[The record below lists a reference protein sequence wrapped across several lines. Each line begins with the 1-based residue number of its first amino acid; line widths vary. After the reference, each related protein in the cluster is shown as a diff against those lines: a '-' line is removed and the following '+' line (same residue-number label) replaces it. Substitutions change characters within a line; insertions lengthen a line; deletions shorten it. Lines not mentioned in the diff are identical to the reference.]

1 MGMNVT
7 PDLAAL
13 QNRLV
18 VNESDIATNTANI
31 GQNTAAVTANQG
43 DVANVDA
50 QITNVQNLKT
60 GVDGEISSLRASL
73 STEEDEAQIS
83 VIEDEIE
90 DLNLKLAQLETQE
103 QDLNNQKTDLV
114 KVGEDLTK
122 KGQDLEANGVR
133 LDGEHTVILSQ
144 ISEAE
149 AAIKAAEE
157 AKAAEETKA
166 PVTETPADMQV
177 DVPVQN
183 NKGWQYYAELEL
195 KAQHGNDPNYKPS
208 DSELSA
214 KADEI
219 KQRNI
224 KNGNVDKDGVLRVGD
239 SRGAKYVTLH
249 GDIDTS
255 DLQTSEQALRRYNQG
270 QAKLAREAAE
280 ARARAE
286 EERRINE
293 ARNFSM
299 NLNNDLTNQVRNQE
313 QVERGR
319 AIREER
325 ERADAE
331 AEIHNESGWRVA
343 GRVALN
349 VLSFFI
355 PNSNGAPGLGDVALP
370 APDDYE
376 TKKLNK
382 ALEEINRMNDP
393 NYKPSA

>member
-1 MGMNVT
+1 
-7 PDLAAL
+7 L
-13 QNRLV
+13 QADNKTIK
-18 VNESDIATNTANI
+18 SDIA
-31 GQNTAAVTANQG
+31 
-43 DVANVDA
+43 VA
-50 QITNVQNLKT
+50 
-60 GVDGEISSLRASL
+60 
-73 STEEDEAQIS
+73 
-83 VIEDEIE
+83 
-90 DLNLKLAQLETQE
+90 
-103 QDLNNQKTDLV
+103 
-114 KVGEDLTK
+114 
-122 KGQDLEANGVR
+122 
-133 LDGEHTVILSQ
+133 
-144 ISEAE
+144 EAE
-149 AAIKAAEE
+149 AAKASEE
-157 AKAAEETKA
+157 AKAAEEEKKA
-166 PVTETPADMQV
+166 EAEIQT

-183 NKGWQYYAELEL
+183 NKGWQHYAEMEL
-195 KAQHGNDPNYKPS
+195 KAEHGNDPNYKPS
-208 DSELSA
+208 ASELSA

-224 KNGNVDKDGVLRVGD
+224 ENGNVGSDGQLKVGSIKDP
-239 SRGAKYVTLH
+239 KYVTLN
-249 GDIDTS
+249 GEIDTS
-255 DLQTSEQALRRYNQG
+255 GLQTTDQAFVKYNQG

-280 ARARAE
+280 AE
-286 EERRINE
+286 ENRRLEE

-299 NLNNDLTNQVRNQE
+299 NLNNNLTNQVRNQE

>member
-1 MGMNVT
+1 M
-7 PDLAAL
+7 
-13 QNRLV
+13 
-18 VNESDIATNTANI
+18 
-31 GQNTAAVTANQG
+31 
-43 DVANVDA
+43 
-50 QITNVQNLKT
+50 
-60 GVDGEISSLRASL
+60 
-73 STEEDEAQIS
+73 
-83 VIEDEIE
+83 
-90 DLNLKLAQLETQE
+90 
-103 QDLNNQKTDLV
+103 
-114 KVGEDLTK
+114 
-122 KGQDLEANGVR
+122 
-133 LDGEHTVILSQ
+133 
-144 ISEAE
+144 
-149 AAIKAAEE
+149 
-157 AKAAEETKA
+157 
-166 PVTETPADMQV
+166 
-177 DVPVQN
+177 
-183 NKGWQYYAELEL
+183 EL

-208 DSELSA
+208 ASELRE

-224 KNGNVDKDGVLRVGD
+224 ENGNVNQNGDLVVGSSKDP
-239 SRGAKYVTLH
+239 KYVTLN
-249 GDIDTS
+249 GEIDTS
-255 DLQTSEQALRRYNQG
+255 GLQTTEQAAVKYSQG
-270 QAKLAREAAE
+270 QAKLAKEAAE
-280 ARARAE
+280 AE
-286 EERRINE
+286 ENRRLEE

-299 NLNNDLTNQVRNQE
+299 NLNNNLTNQVRNQE